1 MKQVADKEKKNVIW
15 FIVGVVIIALAALV
29 VDIPGLSHEGTMS
42 LAILLVGIIFWATD
56 ALPVPV
62 TAMVMVAVIPLF
74 GIMPFADTWTS
85 TMSSLILFLVGTF
98 AFTVFIKHSSVATRL
113 IAVIL
118 KWSGTNPK
126 KLILGFMIVSA
137 AISTVMSNIA
147 LAAVMMALVH
157 SLLQASDCK
166 EGESRLGKSMAVAV
180 PWAVVIGS
188 MLTPCGGPINLMVM
202 GIVQSTYGIEIMFA
216 DWVFVAA
223 IPVIVL
229 LVGTWLAVV
238 LVFKPEPLSEE
249 AVQYGIKNAADL
261 PPMPFREKANVAI
274 ILITLVLWIAGSW
287 VSMLNTTA
295 VALLA
300 LGAMFIPGLRVID
313 FGDFVKE
320 SPWGLLLMLMAVN
333 AIVAAL
339 TGSGTVDWLIGAVFG
354 NVAAM
359 PWLAVLL
366 ICSIVTMALHNVIPG
381 GPAVA
386 GLVTVPFVG
395 FMVTMGGSVTA
406 MAMTVAWW
414 SAIAYLLPLDAV
426 NLVSY
431 QGYKYLKFGDMAK
444 VGWAPTILQVV
455 LNVSIMPLMCSVLGL
470 M

>member
-1 MKQVADKEKKNVIW
+1 MNEKKETRGLVW
-15 FIVGVVIIALAALV
+15 LVVGVVLIALAALV
-29 VDIPGLSHEGTMS
+29 VDIPGLSHEGTLS
-42 LAILLVGIIFWATD
+42 LAILLVGIIYWATGC
-56 ALPVPV
+56 LPVPV
-62 TAMVMVAVIPLF
+62 TAMAMVAVIPLF
-74 GIMPFADTWTS
+74 GIMSFNDTWAA

-98 AFTVFIKHSSVATRL
+98 GFTVFIKHSSVAQRL

-118 KWSGTNPK
+118 RWSGTNPK

-137 AISTVMSNIA
+137 AISTVMSNI
-147 LAAVMMALVH
+147 
-157 SLLQASDCK
+157 D
-166 EGESRLGKSMAVAV
+166 EGESRLGKAMAVAV

-188 MLTPCGGPINLMVM
+188 MLTPCGGPINLMVIGM
-202 GIVQSTYGIEIMFA
+202 VQTTFGIEITFA
-216 DWVFVAA
+216 QWVMVAA
-223 IPVIVL
+223 IPVVVL
-229 LVGTWLAVV
+229 LIGTWLAAVM
-238 LVFKPEPLSEE
+238 VFRPEPLSQE
-249 AVQYGIKNAADL
+249 AVDSGIRSAGEL
-261 PPMPFREKANVAI
+261 PPMPFRERANVAI

-287 VSMLNTTA
+287 VAMLNTTS

-300 LGAMFIPGLRVID
+300 LSAMFIPRLRVIKFD
-313 FGDFVKE
+313 DFVKE

-339 TGSGTVDWLIGAVFG
+339 TSTGTVDWLINVVFG
-354 NVAAM
+354 DVAAM
-359 PWLAVLL
+359 PWLLTLL
-366 ICSIVTMALHNVIPG
+366 VCSIVTMAIHNVIPG

-395 FMVTMGGSVTA
+395 FMVASGGSVVS

-444 VGWAPTILQVV
+444 CGWVPPVLQVA
-455 LNVSIMPLMCSVLGL
+455 LNCTVMPLMCSVLGL
-470 M
+470 V

>member
-1 MKQVADKEKKNVIW
+1 MNEKKETRGLVW
-15 FIVGVVIIALAALV
+15 LVVGVVLIALAALV
-29 VDIPGLSHEGTMS
+29 VDIPGLSHEGTLS
-42 LAILLVGIIFWATD
+42 LAILLVGIIYWATGC
-56 ALPVPV
+56 LPVPV
-62 TAMVMVAVIPLF
+62 TAMAMVAVIPLF
-74 GIMPFADTWTS
+74 GIMSFNDTWAA

-98 AFTVFIKHSSVATRL
+98 GFTVFIKHSSVAQRL

-118 KWSGTNPK
+118 RWSGTNPK

-157 SLLQASDCK
+157 SLLQESGCD
-166 EGESRLGKSMAVAV
+166 EGESRLGKAMAVAV

-188 MLTPCGGPINLMVM
+188 MLTPCGGPINLMVIGM
-202 GIVQSTYGIEIMFA
+202 VQTTFGIEITFA
-216 DWVFVAA
+216 QWVMVAA
-223 IPVIVL
+223 IPVVVL
-229 LVGTWLAVV
+229 LIGTWLAAVM
-238 LVFKPEPLSEE
+238 VFRPEPLSQE
-249 AVQYGIKNAADL
+249 AVDSGIRSAGEL
-261 PPMPFREKANVAI
+261 PPMPFRERANVAI

-287 VSMLNTTA
+287 VAMLNTTS

-300 LGAMFIPGLRVID
+300 LSAMFIPRLRVIKFD
-313 FGDFVKE
+313 DFVKE

-339 TGSGTVDWLIGAVFG
+339 TSTGTVDWLINVVFG
-354 NVAAM
+354 DVAAM
-359 PWLAVLL
+359 PWLLTLL
-366 ICSIVTMALHNVIPG
+366 VCSIVTMAIHNVIPG

-395 FMVTMGGSVTA
+395 FMVASGGSVVS

-444 VGWAPTILQVV
+444 CGWVPTVLQVA
-455 LNVSIMPLMCSVLGL
+455 LNCTVMPLMCSVLGL
-470 M
+470 V